1 MMKTLRVLLVVLF
14 PALFPAIAAAH
25 DFWIEPSTFRPT
37 VHSTVAIRLRV
48 GQDFLGDPVPRRP
61 SPQLIHFEATD
72 VKGTTP
78 LIGVE
83 GEDPAGIAEVERDG
97 MTLVVYNSTPS
108 YVELPDDK
116 LAQYLRDEGLEK
128 VLELRNR
135 PPYAGQPWREIYSRC
150 VKALLWT
157 GRGPS
162 EVYKKTVGMPL
173 ELIPEHNPYALK
185 AGGTLPVKL
194 LYRGKP
200 LPGALVVAIPKLD
213 PTRRI
218 ALRSD
223 AKGQVRFKL
232 PAGGDWLI
240 KAVHLVPAQPGGKAQ
255 WESFW
260 ASLTF
265 ALPQ

>member
-1 MMKTLRVLLVVLF
+1 MKILRLLLLAAF
-14 PALFPAIAAAH
+14 PSIALAH
-25 DFWIEPSTFRPT
+25 DFWIEPSTFRPAA
-37 VHSTVAIRLRV
+37 HSTVAIRLRV

-61 SPQLIHFEATD
+61 TSQLVRFEAID
-72 VKGTTP
+72 AKEAAPV
-78 LIGVE
+78 IGGE
-83 GEDPAGIAEVERDG
+83 GEDPAGIAEIERDG
-97 MTLVVYNSTPS
+97 MTLVAYHSAPS
-108 YVELPDDK
+108 YVELTDDK
-116 LAQYLRDEGLEK
+116 LAQYLRDEGLERI
-128 VLELRNR
+128 LEMRGR

-150 VKALLWT
+150 VKTLLWT

-162 EVYKKTVGMPL
+162 AVYRKAIGMPL
-173 ELIPEHNPYALK
+173 ELIPEHDPYALK
-185 AGGTLPVKL
+185 AGGTLPVQL

-200 LPGALVVAIPKLD
+200 LPGALIVAIPKLD
-213 PTRRI
+213 PKHRI

-223 AKGQVRFKL
+223 AQGRVRLKL

-265 ALPQ
+265 ELPQ